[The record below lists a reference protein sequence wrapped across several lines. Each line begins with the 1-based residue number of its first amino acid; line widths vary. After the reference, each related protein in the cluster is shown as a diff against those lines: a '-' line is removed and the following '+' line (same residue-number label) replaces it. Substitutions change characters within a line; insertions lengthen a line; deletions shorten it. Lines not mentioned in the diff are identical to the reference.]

1 MKISI
6 PNSSIVKQTYGNQKT
21 AAPHSSDK
29 KSETGGTRN
38 VDNVNFSSETKDLQK
53 IQQSMEKEP
62 AGRAERI
69 AALKEQ
75 IETGKYTVDADK
87 IAEKMTG
94 FFLDKIA

>member
-21 AAPHSSDK
+21 AAPRSSDK
-29 KSETGGTRN
+29 EKAAGGTQN
-38 VDNVNFSSETKDLQK
+38 VDNVNLSSETKDLQK
-53 IQQSMEKEP
+53 VQQAMENEP

-75 IETGKYTVDADK
+75 IEAGKYTVDADK
-87 IAEKMTG
+87 VAEKMTG